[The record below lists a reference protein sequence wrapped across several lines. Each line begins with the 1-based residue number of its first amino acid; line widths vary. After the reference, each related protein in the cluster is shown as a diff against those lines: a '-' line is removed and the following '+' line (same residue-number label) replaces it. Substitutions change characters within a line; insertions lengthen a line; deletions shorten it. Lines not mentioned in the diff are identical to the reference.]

1 MSIPL
6 GFLAILTDGPA
17 YGSQLHSEFVYR
29 AAHRDH
35 LNAGQVYSTLERLR
49 KHQLI
54 RSAGTT
60 VDDLPLYEL
69 TPAGKDRAQRWLSGD
84 DVAGFTSWDEVE
96 DQVLIS
102 ASLPHGHPTT
112 VIARYLASVESEL
125 PVSVMATNR
134 AQSAAASARTFQL
147 RALITWLTLVAE
159 QLDADPSAFLLP
171 RAAERPRRGRR
182 PSPSQKNSNVT
193 HEEVH
198 LQS

>member
-17 YGSQLHSEFVYR
+17 YGSQLHGEFVYR

-35 LNAGQVYSTLERLR
+35 LNPGQVYSTLERLR

-84 DVAGFTSWDEVE
+84 DVAELTSWDDVE

-102 ASLPHGHPTT
+102 ASLPTGHPTAA
-112 VIARYLASVESEL
+112 IARYLTTVESEL
-125 PVSVMATNR
+125 STSVMATTH

-159 QLDADPSAFLLP
+159 QLDADPSVFLLP
-171 RAAERPRRGRR
+171 RVAERPRRGRR
-182 PSPSQKNSNVT
+182 PSQKNINVT
-193 HEEVH
+193 REEVLPH
-198 LQS
+198 S